1 MKRVP
6 FVILWLTLIP
16 AAFGFTIEDPAW
28 LSIPSNF
35 AACSNL
41 DALLTERDST
51 SPVELFESLYQFG
64 SLTGFI
70 DYSFRD
76 SMLRFLD
83 EFVMGSLPNNDLH
96 SLMVSVTGGDVRD
109 LEYPAFLLRD
119 EESEAAE
126 LQPRVYGA
134 RYL

>member
-1 MKRVP
+1 
-6 FVILWLTLIP
+6 
-16 AAFGFTIEDPAW
+16 
-28 LSIPSNF
+28 
-35 AACSNL
+35 
-41 DALLTERDST
+41 
-51 SPVELFESLYQFG
+51 VELFESLYQFG

-70 DYSFRD
+70 DYSFTD